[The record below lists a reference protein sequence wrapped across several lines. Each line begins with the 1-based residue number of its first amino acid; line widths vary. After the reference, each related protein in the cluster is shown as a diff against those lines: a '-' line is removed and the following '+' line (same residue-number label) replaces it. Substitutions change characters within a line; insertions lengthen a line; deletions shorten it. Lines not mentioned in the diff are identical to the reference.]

1 MAERRLLSYCAREV
15 QIHQPDRYLATLFA
29 PAAAR
34 DALFALYAFDHE
46 IGKVRHV
53 VRQPIAGLIRLQW
66 WREALEVIESG
77 RPPAHPVAE
86 ALAAVL
92 RDTAGARAR
101 LGAAIDA
108 RERELEEPPPADLGA
123 LEQELEGSA
132 ASIVETAL
140 LILGATDQATLEVG
154 RKVGIVVG
162 LADRLRDLES
172 DRRRGRLFLPVSEL
186 VREDID
192 PDAAGGSRQFEP
204 VIRRLAARGLEHLRT
219 ARAARRAVPTAG
231 LAALLPGTLAGGQLR
246 HARRTGSSDPLRRPG
261 PAAPLRLL
269 WHHARGRF

>member
-15 QIHQPDRYLATLFA
+15 RIHQPDRYLATLFA

-66 WREALEVIESG
+66 WREALEVIESN

-172 DRRRGRLFLPVSEL
+172 DRRRGRLFIPVSEL

-192 PDAAGGSRQFEP
+192 PDAAGGGRQFEP

-246 HARRTGSSDPLRRPG
+246 RARRTGSSDALRRPG